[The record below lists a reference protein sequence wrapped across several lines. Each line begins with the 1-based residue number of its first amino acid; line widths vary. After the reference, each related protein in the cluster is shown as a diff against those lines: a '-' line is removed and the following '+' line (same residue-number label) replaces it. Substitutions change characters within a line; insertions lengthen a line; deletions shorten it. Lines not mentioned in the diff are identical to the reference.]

1 MKLHRYPDA
10 EAAAEACAAHILE
23 RLSSG
28 GNLAISGGSS
38 PRPTFKIFG
47 QARFNWTTVHV
58 FWVDERVVPAT
69 DPQSNYKLAFD
80 TWLGPAKFPSA
91 NIHRVQ
97 TELGAQEA
105 AEHYVA
111 EIRQHF
117 GLKAGELPRFDLVH
131 RGMGPDGHTA
141 SLFPGEPLI
150 ADTVDIAAAV
160 WSEKMKQWRVT
171 LLPGVLEVA
180 SHTVMQVPGADK
192 AAVLREVLEGEYR
205 PSQYPAQ
212 IASRDDNCDWFL
224 DAAAAAQL
232 SAKE

>member
-10 EAAAEACAAHILE
+10 QAVAEACAAFILE
-23 RLSSG
+23 RLPSG
-28 GNLAISGGSS
+28 GTLAISGGSS
-38 PRPTFKIFG
+38 PRPMFELFG
-47 QARFNWTTVHV
+47 HARFDWSRVHV
-58 FWVDERVVPAT
+58 FWVDERIVPAT

-80 TWLGPAKFPSA
+80 TWLGPANFPSA

-97 TELGAQEA
+97 TELGAQGA
-105 AEHYVA
+105 AERYVE

-117 GLKAGELPRFDLVH
+117 GLKAGELPRFDLLH

-150 ADTVDIAAAV
+150 ADTADIAAAV

-171 LLPGVLEVA
+171 LLPGVLEIA
-180 SHTVMQVPGADK
+180 SHTVMQAPGAGK
-192 AAVLREVLEGEYR
+192 AAVLREVIEGEYR

-212 IASRDDNCDWFL
+212 IASRGDNCDWFV
-224 DAAAAAQL
+224 DEAAAARL
-232 SAKE
+232 SAKD